1 MNKDTW
7 TGQERRSAPLHIINY
22 IDGRMREHTERVEK
36 ILRDHIAEE
45 MLPFGEIQSALK
57 ESREGSEARH
67 AELVAQ
73 ITAHR
78 SRVEH
83 LESAFIETDHGG
95 LDVIGHKQDHSMRKT
110 TAEWWD
116 SVKKSSTTKV
126 IEYTLVAV
134 LAWVGIAMWNAFL
147 KGPKP

>member
-7 TGQERRSAPLHIINY
+7 SGEERRSAPLHIINY
-22 IDGRMREHTERVEK
+22 VEGRVREHTEHVEK

-45 MLPFGEIQSALK
+45 MLRFGEIRDSL
-57 ESREGSEARH
+57 EGSRKGSEFRH

-73 ITAHR
+73 ITAYR
-78 SRVEH
+78 DRVEN

-95 LDVIGHKQDHSMRKT
+95 LDVLGHRQDHSMRKT

-126 IEYTLVAV
+126 IEYSLVAV
-134 LAWVGIAMWNAFL
+134 LAWAGIAMWNAFL